1 MRVLTPQLKVIE
13 EAHVLLGLQ
22 YKQIARALGADEST
36 LHRWRAGETEPSRA
50 YLARLEALEEFLREL
65 FLTLRPDGA
74 RAWLEAPVPAL
85 EDRRPLDFLLEGH
98 IEPLTRLLLR
108 LNLGMSL

>member
-1 MRVLTPQLKVIE
+1 VAPQLGVIE
-13 EAHVLLGLQ
+13 ETHVLLGLQ
-22 YKQIARALGADEST
+22 YKQIARVLGADEST
-36 LHRWRAGETEPSRA
+36 LHRWRTGETEPSRA

-74 RAWLEAPVPAL
+74 RAWLETPVPAL
-85 EDRRPLDFLLEGH
+85 EDRRPLDLLLEGR

-108 LNLGMSL
+108 LNLGISL